1 MLGSER
7 RVPVEAAV
15 AGAAAPSSAGTAAFP
30 GKGARLAEKA
40 SRSGFLAFGNHLLA
54 HRHV

>member
-7 RVPVEAAV
+7 RVPEEAAV

-30 GKGARLAEKA
+30 GKAARLAEKA
-40 SRSGFLAFGNHLLA
+40 SRSGFLAFGNRLLA